1 MTKQEF
7 IDKLAEIDEGSAK
20 DAEREIS
27 NEEYIMIEMVYTYH
41 PAISA
46 IHGRHQIAGIYM
58 YGGMGVI
65 RDMVP
70 TAAKARQIEVQ
81 LRELQ
86 AQKRN
91 LIAQLEELRTGKPA
105 EEVIM
110 E

>member
-1 MTKQEF
+1 MTKPEF
-7 IDKLAEIDEGSAK
+7 IEKLTEIDP
-20 DAEREIS
+20 EIGQCADHELS
-27 NEEYIMIEMVYTYH
+27 NEDYITIEMVYTYH
-41 PAISA
+41 PVIRNSC
-46 IHGRHQIAGIYM
+46 GKKQIAHIYA
-58 YGGMGVI
+58 YGGMAVI

-70 TAAKARQIEVQ
+70 TAANARQIEVQ
-81 LRELQ
+81 LREVQ

>member
-7 IDKLAEIDEGSAK
+7 IEKLAEIDRGSAK

-27 NEEYIMIEMVYTYH
+27 NEDYITIEMVYAYH
-41 PAISA
+41 PAISETN
-46 IHGRHQIAGIYM
+46 GKTQIAGIYM

-86 AQKRN
+86 SKRSN
-91 LIAQLEELRTGKPA
+91 LMAQLEELRTGR
-105 EEVIM
+105 EGVRM